1 MPAGLQRRTGEGF
14 TDRYV
19 LAVLVEILEYLNSC
33 LIHTSAGLVV
43 HLAKHDYSDLERDQQ
58 LVLLRLLGNLSV
70 DLHEL
75 ERVLREE
82 LFA

>member
-1 MPAGLQRRTGEGF
+1 MLAGLQRRTGENF
-14 TDRYV
+14 TDRYF

-43 HLAKHDYSDLERDQQ
+43 HLAEHDYSDLERERQ

-70 DLHEL
+70 ALHEL
-75 ERVLREE
+75 ERVLKEE